1 MTEEERKALESELEQ
16 VLKEKELPENQD
28 FMKQLEIQDKA
39 HNIKM
44 KLNGVRPTDSY
55 IECIGCGS

>member
-55 IECIGCGS
+55 VECIGCGS

>member
-1 MTEEERKALESELEQ
+1 MTEEERKDLESELEQ

>member
-1 MTEEERKALESELEQ
+1 MSEQDLIDLARE
-16 VLKEKELPENQD
+16 VEYLKEQKSNTTDFAEQMELA
-28 FMKQLEIQDKA
+28 DKI
-39 HNIKM
+39 HNIEM